1 MSAALQMLGHEASS
15 YEAIIGQNV
24 TLVRDGKEIK
34 LSKRTG
40 TMVEVRELIE
50 AVGPD
55 VARFAYLLQSID
67 TRQTIDIDVLS
78 SQANENPVYYIQYAY
93 ARIASVGREADKR
106 GVTRNPLSEID
117 PTLLTH
123 ERELELLRALSTL
136 PDTIEIAA
144 RDRAPHKIST
154 WIRELAAVFH
164 GFYHD
169 CPVLRSD
176 VESDLQQARLWL
188 VESAR
193 IGFSIGLDLL
203 GLTAPE
209 EM

>member
-1 MSAALQMLGHEASS
+1 
-15 YEAIIGQNV
+15 
-24 TLVRDGKEIK
+24 LVRNGEEIK

-40 TMVEVRELIE
+40 TMVEVSELIE

-78 SQANENPVYYIQYAY
+78 SEANENPVYYVQYAH
-93 ARIASVGREADKR
+93 ARIAAVSREATNR
-106 GVTRNPLSEID
+106 GISRRPVDAMDVTVLQ
-117 PTLLTH
+117 H
-123 ERELELLRALSTL
+123 ERELEILRCLSTL
-136 PDTIEIAA
+136 PEIVEFAA
-144 RDRAPHKIST
+144 RDRAPHRVAT
-154 WIRELAAVFH
+154 WIRELAAAFH

-176 VESDLQQARLWL
+176 VAAEIQQARLWL
-188 VESAR
+188 VETAR
-193 IGFSIGLDLL
+193 IGFAIGLDLL
-203 GLTAPE
+203 GITAPE

>member
-1 MSAALQMLGHEASS
+1 MLGHEASS